1 MRLDVVDIDD
11 DVLAKI
17 WRKHGVTFEE
27 AEEVSLSR
35 DRVIRRWREELV
47 KVFGQTDAGRY
58 LIVLLA
64 WGRDRT
70 WWVVTAR
77 DMTLPERR
85 SYAKAHSR

>member
-1 MRLDVVDIDD
+1 MRLDVIDIDD

-17 WRKHGVTFEE
+17 WRKHAVTFEE
-27 AEEVSLSR
+27 AEEASLSR
-35 DRVIRRWREELV
+35 DRVIRRWREQLV

-64 WGRDRT
+64 RSRERT

-85 SYAKAHSR
+85 SYDKARAR